1 MRHLKLIWLVDLRV
15 VAILLRI
22 LWDWPRADCGG
33 LKNYRREFSSI
44 FTKSSADSMGDS
56 ILSTVRK
63 AARLAVYEEIIMR
76 VKNHHIPAT
85 IRVEIALKNY
95 NGQTLQ
101 VRQIKWLNKLFF
113 YLSATFCN
121 WSLLL
126 HLSYMLYVWLKWPGT
141 LAFDF

>member
-1 MRHLKLIWLVDLRV
+1 
-15 VAILLRI
+15 
-22 LWDWPRADCGG
+22 
-33 LKNYRREFSSI
+33 
-44 FTKSSADSMGDS
+44 MGDS

-126 HLSYMLYVWLKWPGT
+126 HLSYMLYFGWNDLGPK
-141 LAFDF
+141 AFDF